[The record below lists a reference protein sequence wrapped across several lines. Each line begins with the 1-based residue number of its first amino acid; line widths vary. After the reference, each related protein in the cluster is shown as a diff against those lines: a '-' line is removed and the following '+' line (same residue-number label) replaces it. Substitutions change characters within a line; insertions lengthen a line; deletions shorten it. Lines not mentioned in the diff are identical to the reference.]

1 MVNMVWGLLGR
12 ESLRSVR
19 RVRTLGLGAA
29 VRNFNELAVPGLGG
43 VWFCRQVFLATLG
56 VAVNELARQ
65 AGNRTSNIQVAN
77 ALEAF
82 GCWHALNRS
91 GRARDARIKGRDT
104 LPQTLEETSFA
115 RISRPRFYITQ
126 PMRMQTVQAVLE
138 LGLVTST
145 SQRFNSYA
153 MTAAGHA
160 FLDAAFRDMARPH
173 GAAHLTALQNW
184 VCGHDRN
191 VNTGAMCDLLS
202 PVEPLPLSAREQLR
216 HLLVNGVTKDA
227 ARRRNLLEWMEDLR
241 HGRAKPDE
249 QPKQLSATHWHE
261 VQAGRL
267 FFQLQAAALAL
278 LDMVEALL
286 AQLTPHEIAPS
297 GLTQA
302 PVRAALADLR
312 NAAAAYLEHGYVDKQ
327 ANGAGTFAR
336 ACTDPSDARLIE
348 KLVGLDGR
356 VLRMRDRRVVSGDAF
371 SADARLAESE
381 AEQEEGQP
389 EASAEVPPG
398 VSDRIRNLYLL
409 NLDLNGALDAALARQ
424 GTEHNG

>member
-29 VRNFNELAVPGLGG
+29 VRSFNELAVPGLGG

-65 AGNRTSNIQVAN
+65 AGSRTSNIQVAN

-91 GRARDARIKGRDT
+91 GRARDARTKGRDT
-104 LPQTLEETSFA
+104 LPHTLEDTSFA
-115 RISRPRFYITQ
+115 RVSRPSFYITQ

-138 LGLVTST
+138 LGLVKST
-145 SQRFNSYA
+145 GQRFNSYA

-160 FLDAAFRDMARPH
+160 FLDAAFRELARPH

-184 VCGHDRN
+184 VCGSDRN
-191 VNTGAMCDLLS
+191 VNTDTICDLLS
-202 PVEPLPLSAREQLR
+202 PVEPLPLPAREQLR
-216 HLLVNGVTKDA
+216 HLLVNGVTEDA

-241 HGRAKPDE
+241 HGRAKRDE
-249 QPKQLSATHWHE
+249 QPRQLSATHWHE

-278 LDMVEALL
+278 LDIVEALL

-297 GLTQA
+297 GLTQG

-312 NAAAAYLEHGYVDKQ
+312 NAAAVYLEHGYLDEQ
-327 ANGAGTFAR
+327 GTGAGTFAR
-336 ACTDPSDARLIE
+336 ACTDASDARLIE
-348 KLVGLDGR
+348 KLVSLDER
-356 VLRMRDRRVVSGDAF
+356 VLRMRDGRVVPGDAF
-371 SADARLAESE
+371 SSDARLAESE
-381 AEQEEGQP
+381 AEEDDGQP
-389 EASAEVPPG
+389 GVVAAVPPG
-398 VSDRIRNLYLL
+398 VSYRINNLYLL
-409 NLDLNGALDAALARQ
+409 NLDLNGALEAALVRE
-424 GTEHNG
+424 G

>member
-12 ESLRSVR
+12 ESLGPVR

-65 AGNRTSNIQVAN
+65 AGSRTSNIQVAN

-91 GRARDARIKGRDT
+91 GRARDPRIKGRDT
-104 LPQTLEETSFA
+104 LPHTLEDTSFA
-115 RISRPRFYITQ
+115 RISRSSFYVTQ
-126 PMRMQTVQAVLE
+126 PMRMQTVQSVLE
-138 LGLVTST
+138 LGLVKST
-145 SQRFNSYA
+145 GQRFNSYT

-160 FLDAAFRDMARPH
+160 FLDAAFRELVRPH

-184 VCGHDRN
+184 VCGSDRN
-191 VNTGAMCDLLS
+191 MNTETIGDLLS
-202 PVEPLPLSAREQLR
+202 PVKPLPLPAREQLR
-216 HLLVNGVTKDA
+216 HLLVNGVTEDA

-241 HGRAKPDE
+241 HGRAKSEE
-249 QPKQLSATHWHE
+249 QPQHLSATHWHE

-267 FFQLQAAALAL
+267 FFQLQSAALAL
-278 LDMVEALL
+278 LEKVEALL
-286 AQLTPHEIAPS
+286 AQLTPHEVAPS

-302 PVRAALADLR
+302 PVRAALTDLR

-327 ANGAGTFAR
+327 GIGAGTFAR
-336 ACTDPSDARLIE
+336 SCTDTSDARLIE
-348 KLVGLDGR
+348 HLVSLDER
-356 VLRMRDRRVVSGDAF
+356 VLRMRDGRVVPGAAF
-371 SADARLAESE
+371 SVDARLAESE
-381 AEQEEGQP
+381 AEEEEGQP
-389 EASAEVPPG
+389 KAAAVVPPG
-398 VSDRIRNLYLL
+398 VSYRINNLYLL
-409 NLDLNGALDAALARQ
+409 NLDLNGALEAALASEGDER
-424 GTEHNG
+424 NG

>member
-12 ESLRSVR
+12 ESLRPVR

-56 VAVNELARQ
+56 VAVNGLARQ
-65 AGNRTSNIQVAN
+65 AGSRTSNIQVAN

-104 LPQTLEETSFA
+104 LPQTLEDSSYA
-115 RISRPRFYITQ
+115 RISRPSFYITQ
-126 PMRMQTVQAVLE
+126 PMRMQTVQALLE

-145 SQRFNSYA
+145 GQRFNSYA

-160 FLDAAFRDMARPH
+160 FLEAAFRGLARPH
-173 GAAHLTALQNW
+173 GAAHLTALRNW
-184 VCGHDRN
+184 VCGHGRN
-191 VNTGAMCDLLS
+191 VNTGAMYELLS
-202 PVEPLPLSAREQLR
+202 PVHSFPLPAREQLR
-216 HLLVNGVTKDA
+216 HLLVNGVGEDA
-227 ARRRNLLEWMEDLR
+227 TRRRNLLEWMEDLR

-249 QPKQLSATHWHE
+249 QPRQLSAAHWHE

-278 LDMVEALL
+278 LGKVEALL
-286 AQLTPHEIAPS
+286 AQQTPHEIAPS

-312 NAAAAYLEHGYVDKQ
+312 NAAAAYLEHGYVDMQ
-327 ANGAGTFAR
+327 GTGAGTFAR
-336 ACTDPSDARLIE
+336 ACSDTSDARLIDR
-348 KLVGLDGR
+348 LVGLDGR
-356 VLRMRDRRVVSGDAF
+356 ILRMCDGRVVPGGAF
-371 SADARLAESE
+371 SCDARLEESE

-389 EASAEVPPG
+389 QAVAEVPPG
-398 VSDRIRNLYLL
+398 VSYRIRNLYLL
-409 NLDLNGALDAALARQ
+409 NLDLHGALDAVLARQ
-424 GTEHNG
+424 ENERNG